1 MEKLQEESWRSKV
14 TDVRTWFTYRAEEF
28 YLENGQ
34 RCKTYESM
42 GQLSGGEKA
51 QLTYTILGSAIAY
64 QFGFTK
70 TGLETSFRFIAID
83 EAFKAQDEDK
93 ARYLLDLCRQLHLQ
107 LLMVTPSDN
116 IHIVEDSI
124 SYVHYV
130 ERKGNASVLYNMP
143 IVEYQEAYKQAEQ
156 HDSSH

>member
-1 MEKLQEESWRSKV
+1 MEKLENEAWRSKV

-28 YLENGQ
+28 YLDTDQ

-70 TGLETSFRFIAID
+70 SGLETSFRFIAID

-93 ARYLLDLCRQLHLQ
+93 ARYLLDLCNQLHLQ

-116 IHIVEDSI
+116 IHIVEDFI
-124 SYVHYV
+124 SFVHYI
-130 ERKGNASVLYNMP
+130 ERKGNTSVLYNLP
-143 IVEYQEAYKQAEQ
+143 IVDYKKEYNQLFNN
-156 HDSSH
+156 